1 MSDPLVIHGG
11 CLSAAR
17 ARFGGG
23 PGDWLDLS
31 TGINPRPW
39 PISGSTGPDWHA
51 LPDPGD
57 LARLERIA
65 AAYFGADPEL
75 CLAVPGSE
83 TGLRALAGV
92 LGLPGLHSHLSY
104 GTYAQAFPRSGRA
117 KAGTE
122 PSVLVLGNPNNPDG
136 AVTAREVLLR
146 ALERQESRNGWL
158 VVDEAFVDFAPELS
172 LAGEVAEGR
181 RLIVTRSFG
190 KFFGLAGIRLG
201 FVVAPAEVLSRLR
214 HGQGEWP
221 LGAAAL
227 SFGADAYADT
237 AWIAQTRADLPVAAE
252 RMDQILSRHGLMPHG
267 SCPLFRLVETDAAQ
281 ALFVELAREHIL
293 TRPFA
298 DHPRL
303 LRFGV
308 AADAEALARL
318 DTALAAAHRD
328 D

>member
-1 MSDPLVIHGG
+1 MSDPLGIHGG
-11 CLSAAR
+11 RLSAAR

-23 PGDWLDLS
+23 LGDWLDLS

-146 ALERQESRNGWL
+146 ALERQESRNGWF

-172 LAGEVAEGR
+172 IAVEVAEDR

-190 KFFGLAGIRLG
+190 KFFGLAGLRLG
-201 FVVAPAEVLSRLR
+201 FVLAPSFVLAGLR
-214 HGQGEWP
+214 QLLGEWP
-221 LGAAAL
+221 IGAAAL
-227 SFGADAYADT
+227 SFGTQAYADAT
-237 AWIAQTRADLPVAAE
+237 WIARTRDDLRLAAE
-252 RMDQILSRHGLMPHG
+252 RLDHVLSRRGLNPRG
-267 SCPLFRLVETDAAQ
+267 NCPLFRLVDTDAAP
-281 ALFVELAREHIL
+281 ALFASLARRRIL

-303 LRFGV
+303 LRFGLP
-308 AADAEALARL
+308 ADAAALERL
-318 DTALAAAHRD
+318 DAALRD
-328 D
+328 G